1 MIKASIYKPITMLM
15 VVLVFVVFGMYTYRM
30 LPVNML
36 PDFDIPYVTAVVV
49 YSGASPEELIS
60 SVIKVAEEDLE
71 LIDGID
77 YVQSYAMENYAI
89 FLCAFDMSVDV
100 DVAANDV
107 RDKIETAATDF
118 PDEVEDPT
126 ISKIDINA
134 SAIITIALTGDVSA
148 TELRTR
154 ADDRIKPLLASS
166 SGVASVDLFGGAT
179 RQINVDLNAEAI
191 QARGVSISTIMSIL
205 AAANLNYPGGEIDGK
220 HKNTTV
226 RLSSKFTSIDDIMN
240 LEIPTSSGIIH
251 LNEIATVKDT
261 TEEATSAS
269 RFNGKNAVLL
279 SVKKRTDANTIEVVD
294 GVLARME
301 QINKDLPEGFELS
314 VSYDSSTSI
323 RNSVNNV
330 ITNLML
336 AIVLTSALLLL
347 FLGRLSTMFIAAITM
362 PVSVVGAFT
371 FMYFAGFTINVMTLM
386 ALSSAT
392 GLLVTNAIVVLE
404 NITKYLELGYDPKEA
419 SYKGTSEIMVAI
431 MSSTLTNVCVFVP
444 IAFMKSTAGSMFR
457 SFGLTMVFA
466 TFVSLL
472 TTFTLTPLMAAYL
485 FKGRERDAN
494 GELLPEKKSILGKII
509 GVFPW
514 TLNLVK
520 KVYLWT
526 LNIILSPIGFVIE
539 VAAMVF
545 LLGAVAGLAKARLSV
560 EMMPNADEGVIKI
573 SFEMPVGTNLEATDD
588 VVKNV
593 LEKRIQGIPEL
604 KRYSVEVGGEEGMST
619 VNEASLTITLVDR
632 KQRTRTTN
640 QIVDSLRVVLADVP
654 DAYISIKSS
663 SASSMNGGQADVQF
677 EISGFILDSVIK
689 ASELAMTEVAK
700 IPGVVDVKSSY
711 EAGKPEI
718 QFHPNRK
725 AMADYGYTA
734 AEAGATL
741 YYYLSGYEA
750 TRYTDPADDEEYSIY
765 LQLRE
770 EDRDTKE
777 KVLNLP
783 IQTSKGFVPIT
794 ALFDTEQSM
803 APTTLQRKRKMY
815 LVVVEMNLLPGYTTG
830 AAMSAISANVPKL
843 EGMPEDI
850 SFSFGGSADMQNDM
864 VDEFITAIL
873 MAILLTYIL
882 LVALLESFAQPFIIM
897 TTIPMGAIG
906 VVLALSIA
914 GMSLSIIAFFAIVM
928 LIGVVVNNAILLL
941 DEANRLLRSGTM
953 GRRSSIMNAAD
964 AKFMPIALATV
975 ASIAAQVPLGL
986 GLGEGSEMT
995 QPMGVASIGGLA
1007 ISAILTMYLI
1017 PTFFWLPNALFRKG
1031 KKASI
1036 KVQSKIKEQKKK

>member
-36 PDFDIPYVTAVVV
+36 PDFDIPYVTAVVI

-77 YVQSYAMENYAI
+77 YVASYAMENYAI

-107 RDKIETAATDF
+107 RDKIESAATDF

-134 SAIITIALTGDVSA
+134 EAIITIALTGDVSA

-154 ADDRIKPLLASS
+154 ADDRIKPLLSS
-166 SGVASVDLFGGAT
+166 SAGVASVDLFGGAT

-191 QARGVSISTIMSIL
+191 QSRGVSISTIMSVL

-220 HKNTTV
+220 RKNTTV

-240 LEIPTSSGIIH
+240 LEIPTSTGIIH

-269 RFNGKNAVLL
+269 RFNGKNAVLM

-301 QINKDLPEGFELS
+301 QINKDLPEGFSLD

-323 RNSVNNV
+323 RNSVSNV

-362 PVSVVGAFT
+362 PVSVVGSFT

-419 SYKGTSEIMVAI
+419 AYKGTSEIMIAI

-444 IAFMKSTAGSMFR
+444 IAFMKSVAGSMFR

-514 TLNLVK
+514 ALNLVK

-560 EMMPNADEGVIKI
+560 EMMPNTDEGVIKI
-573 SFEMPVGTNLEATDD
+573 TFEMPVGTNLEATDD
-588 VVKNV
+588 VVRNV

-604 KRYSVEVGGEEGMST
+604 KRYSVEVGGEEGMTS

-632 KQRTRTTN
+632 ELRTRTTD
-640 QIVDSLRVVLADVP
+640 QIVDSLRIVLADIP
-654 DAYISIKSS
+654 DAYIAIKSS
-663 SASSMNGGQADVQF
+663 SASAMQSGADVQF

-741 YYYLSGYEA
+741 YYYMSGYEA
-750 TRYTDPADDEEYSIY
+750 TRYMDPADDEEYSIY

-794 ALFDTEQSM
+794 ALFDVEQSM
-803 APTTLQRKRKMY
+803 APTTLTRKRKMY
-815 LVVVEMNLLPGYTTG
+815 VVTIEMNLLPGYTTG
-830 AAMSAISANVPKL
+830 AAMGAISANVPKL
-843 EGMPEDI
+843 EGIPDDI
-850 SFSFGGSADMQNDM
+850 SFGFGGSADMQSDM
-864 VDEFITAIL
+864 VDEFVTAIM

-1036 KVQSKIKEQKKK
+1036 KVQSKIKSQKNK

>member
-15 VVLVFVVFGMYTYRM
+15 VVLVFVVFGIYTYRM

-36 PDFDIPYVTAVVV
+36 PDFDIPYVSAVVV

-60 SVIKVAEEDLE
+60 SVIKVAEEQLE

-77 YVQSYAMENYAI
+77 YVASYAMENYAI

-100 DVAANDV
+100 DVAATDV
-107 RDKIETAATDF
+107 RDKIETAASDF

-134 SAIITIALTGDVSA
+134 EAIMTIALTGEVSA

-154 ADDRIKPLLASS
+154 ADDRIKPLLSS
-166 SGVASVDLFGGAT
+166 ASGVASVDLFGGAI
-179 RQINVDLNAEAI
+179 RQINVDLDAEAI
-191 QARGVSISTIMSIL
+191 QARGVSISTIMSVL

-220 HKNTTV
+220 HKNTNV
-226 RLSSKFTSIDDIMN
+226 RLSGKFKTVDEILD
-240 LEIPTSSGIIH
+240 LEIPTSSGVI
-251 LNEIATVKDT
+251 LLSEIASVKDT
-261 TEEATSAS
+261 VEESTSAS
-269 RFNGKNAVLL
+269 RFNGRNSVLL
-279 SVKKRTDANTIEVVD
+279 SVKKRTDANTISVVD
-294 GVLARME
+294 AVLARME
-301 QINKDLPEGFELS
+301 EINATLPEGFHLD

-323 RNSVNNV
+323 RNSVSNV

-336 AIVLTSALLLL
+336 AIVLTAALLLL
-347 FLGRLSTMFIAAITM
+347 FLGRLSTMFIAAVTM
-362 PVSVVGAFT
+362 PVSVVGSFT
-371 FMYFAGFTINVMTLM
+371 FMYFADFTINVMTLM

-419 SYKGTSEIMVAI
+419 AYKGTSEIMVAV

-444 IAFMKSTAGSMFR
+444 IAFMKSVAGSMFR

-466 TFVSLL
+466 TCVSLL

-494 GELLPEKKSILGKII
+494 GELLPEKKSIIGKIF

-514 TLNLVK
+514 CLNLVK
-520 KVYLWT
+520 KLYLWT
-526 LNIILSPIGFVIE
+526 LNIILSPVGFVIE
-539 VAAMVF
+539 VAAVVF

-560 EMMPNADEGVIKI
+560 EMMPKTDEGVIKI
-573 SFEMPVGTNLEATDD
+573 YFEMPTGTNLEATDA
-588 VVKNV
+588 VVR
-593 LEKRIQGIPEL
+593 EQIEARIKDIPEL
-604 KRYSVEVGGEEGMST
+604 KRYSVEVGGEEGMT
-619 VNEASLTITLVDR
+619 TENEATIIMTLVDR
-632 KQRTRTTN
+632 EVRTRPTER
-640 QIVDSLRVVLADVP
+640 IVDSLRVLLADIP
-654 DAYISIKSS
+654 DAYIAVKSS
-663 SASSMNGGQADVQF
+663 SATQMESGSADVTF
-677 EISGFILDSVIK
+677 EVSGFVLDSVIK
-689 ASELAMTEVAK
+689 ASELAMDEVSK
-700 IPGVVDVKSSY
+700 IKGIVDVKSSY

-725 AMADYGYTA
+725 VMADYGYTA

-750 TRYTDPADDEEYSIY
+750 TRYMDPTDDEEYSIY
-765 LQLRE
+765 LELRK
-770 EDRDTKE
+770 EDRDSRE

-783 IQTSKGFVPIT
+783 IQTSKGFVPISVM
-794 ALFDTEQSM
+794 FDVENSM

-815 LVVVEMNLLPGYTTG
+815 LVNIEMNLLAGFTSG
-830 AAMSAISANVPKL
+830 AAMSAITERVPKV

-850 SFSFGGSADMQNDM
+850 SFSFGGSADMQSDM
-864 VDEFITAIL
+864 VDEFVTAIF

-964 AKFMPIALATV
+964 TKFMPIALATV

-1031 KKASI
+1031 KKTSL
-1036 KVQSKIKEQKKK
+1036 KVQAKVRDYKSK